1 MLVLGLSLMI
11 FLHLSEQEKKKIHQ
25 FKNAPVIFYIKWLVV
40 ISGKIFK

>member
-11 FLHLSEQEKKKIHQ
+11 FLHLSEQEKKIHQ